1 MKRPRYL
8 TLAVVAMMA
17 MLLATSCDK
26 KQSIQQKVVHADSLI
41 NAAYYVHDY
50 DQLLS
55 LADKL
60 QASGDLSDIKADYWR
75 GYAYSRLRK
84 IRSAEMFWSKAI
96 NHEVKDDEDLEYYFK
111 SANRLSGVLLLR
123 AEFEATM
130 KTALPALKK
139 MQETGHDSGGDYAYL
154 LTTVGCCQLNVGS
167 ADEAAKTFVQAYQKY
182 QETIDQDP
190 SKSNFTTAIVGVIT
204 ITDNYLYLKRFEE
217 AQTWTGHFDEL
228 LQQYMQLPVTDP
240 QFIDKQQARL
250 CFYRACALEGL
261 GNKKE
266 AAKSYNEAMKQ
277 DYAKTNDGRLE
288 AINYLMLAKRTQE
301 AARNFE
307 VLDYQ
312 MNKYNFVYTFDNI
325 KRYLLPKYRIYV
337 EAQRRDSAL
346 ALGLLICN
354 SIDSAIVKR
363 QQDETMELATLY
375 NTQQKE
381 AEIAKQKG
389 DMARQKLLAIIT
401 ALALIIVFFAVFYY
415 FRRQSAKHLETA
427 YHQLEIANTRAEESS
442 RMKTVFIQQISHEIR
457 TPLNILSGFTQ
468 IITTPGMELD
478 DATKQDVNQKIS
490 ENTNR
495 ITGLV
500 NKMLELSDMSSRT
513 VIERT
518 DTVPALQIAAQAVS
532 DSNITGLTGV
542 KFDLQVDPSV
552 EPTMLTTNLVQATRA
567 LVLLLDNAQKFLTK
581 PGEQEVTADRGS
593 VVLRATMNAESTATE
608 FIVED
613 TGIGVPADEAERIF
627 DEFVQLDDYYEG
639 TGIGLTVARSI
650 ARRLGGDIILD
661 TSYTDGAR
669 FIMSLPC

>member
-1 MKRPRYL
+1 MKQSRFL
-8 TLAVVAMMA
+8 TLAVVTMMA
-17 MLLATSCDK
+17 ILLAISCDK
-26 KQSIQQKVVHADSLI
+26 KQYVQQKEVHADSLM

-60 QASGDLSDIKADYWR
+60 QASGNLSDIKADYWR

-96 NHEVKDDEDLEYYFK
+96 GHEVNNEEELEYYFK
-111 SANRLSGVLLLR
+111 SANRLSGILLLR

-182 QETIDQDP
+182 QETINQDP

-204 ITDNYLYLKRFEE
+204 ITDNYLYLKRYEE
-217 AQTWTGHFDEL
+217 AQTWTVHFDEL

-250 CFYRACALEGL
+250 CFYRAWALEGL

-266 AAKSYNEAMKQ
+266 AAKSYNEGMKL

-288 AINYLMLAKRTQE
+288 AISYLMLARRTQE
-301 AARNFE
+301 AAHNFE

-312 MNKYNFVYTFDNI
+312 MNEYNFVNTFDNI
-325 KRYLLPKYRIYV
+325 KRYLLPKYRVYV
-337 EAQRRDSAL
+337 EAGRRDSAL
-346 ALGLLICN
+346 ALGLVICN
-354 SIDSAIVKR
+354 SIDSAIVKK

-375 NTQQKE
+375 STQQKE
-381 AEIAKQKG
+381 AEIAKQKA
-389 DMARQKLLAIIT
+389 DMARQKLMAIIT

-415 FRRQSAKHLETA
+415 FRQQAALHLKHA
-427 YHQLEIANTRAEESS
+427 YHQLEIANARAEESS

-500 NKMLELSDMSSRT
+500 NKMLELSDVSSRT

-532 DSNITGLTGV
+532 DSNITGLPGV
-542 KFDLQVDPSV
+542 KFDLQVDSSV
-552 EPTMLTTNLVQATRA
+552 EPTMLTTNLLQATRA

-581 PGEQEVTADRGS
+581 PNEQEVNGDRGS
-593 VVLRATMNAESTATE
+593 VVLRATMNAESTAAE

-613 TGIGVPADEAERIF
+613 TGIGVPIDEAERIF

-650 ARRLGGDIILD
+650 ARRLGGDIVLD
-661 TSYTDGAR
+661 TNYTGGAR
-669 FIMSLPC
+669 FVMSLPC

>member
-8 TLAVVAMMA
+8 TLAVVVVMA

-26 KQSIQQKVVHADSLI
+26 KQSIQQEVVHADSLI
-41 NAAYYVHDY
+41 NAAYNVHDY

-60 QASGDLSDIKADYWR
+60 QAAGNLSDIKADYWR

-84 IRSAEMFWSKAI
+84 MRSAEMFWSKAI
-96 NHEVKDDEDLEYYFK
+96 GYEVKDEEDLEYYFK
-111 SANRLSGVLLLR
+111 SANRLSGILLLR

-139 MQETGHDSGGDYAYL
+139 MQDTGHDSGGDYAYL

-167 ADEAAKTFVQAYQKY
+167 ADDAAKTFAQAYQKY
-182 QETIDQDP
+182 LETIGQDP

-204 ITDNYLYLKRFEE
+204 ITDNYLYLKRYEE
-217 AQTWTGHFDEL
+217 AKMWTGHFDEL
-228 LQQYMQLPVTDP
+228 LQQYVQLPVTDP

-250 CFYRACALEGL
+250 CFYRAWALEGL
-261 GNKKE
+261 GNKQE
-266 AAKSYNEAMKQ
+266 AAKSYNDAIKQ
-277 DYAKTNDGRLE
+277 NYAQTNDGRLE
-288 AINYLMLAKRTQE
+288 AINYLMLAGRTQE

-307 VLDYQ
+307 VLDYT
-312 MNKYNFVYTFDNI
+312 MNEYNFEYTFDNI
-325 KRYLLPKYRIYV
+325 QRYMLPKYRVYV

-346 ALGLLICN
+346 ALGLVICN
-354 SIDSAIVKR
+354 GVDSAIVKR
-363 QQDETMELATLY
+363 QQDDTMELATLY

-381 AEIAKQKG
+381 AEIAKQKA
-389 DMARQKLLAIIT
+389 DMARQKLVAIIT
-401 ALALIIVFFAVFYY
+401 ALALIIVFFSVFFY
-415 FRRQSAKHLETA
+415 FRRQAEIRLQHA
-427 YHQLEIANTRAEESS
+427 YHQLEIANARAEESS
-442 RMKTVFIQQISHEIR
+442 HMKTLFIQQISHEIR

-468 IITTPGMELD
+468 VITTPGMELD
-478 DATKQDVNQKIS
+478 EATKQDVNQKIS

-500 NKMLELSDMSSRT
+500 NKMLELSDVSSCT

-532 DSNITGLTGV
+532 DSNITGLPGV

-552 EPTMLTTNLVQATRA
+552 ETTMLTTNLVQATRA

-593 VVLRATMNAESTATE
+593 VVLRTAMNAESTSTE

-613 TGIGVPADEAERIF
+613 TGIGVPTDEAERIF

-650 ARRLGGDIILD
+650 ARRLGGDIVLD
-661 TSYTDGAR
+661 TNYTGGAR
-669 FIMSLPC
+669 FVMSLPS

>member
-123 AEFEATM
+123 AEFVATM

-532 DSNITGLTGV
+532 DSNITCLPGV
-542 KFDLQVDPSV
+542 DFDLQVDPSA
-552 EPTMLTTNLVQATRA
+552 ETTMLTTNLAQGTRA

-581 PGEQEVTADRGS
+581 PGEQETTGKRGS
-593 VVLRATMNAESTATE
+593 VILRVAMNAGATATE